1 MSAWFGRS
9 EDEWCDPGEGSAW
22 FEARDDEELHPPK
35 SPALQALYW
44 RSEILQV
51 MYWLRGEGFGD
62 LVDAALMERF
72 LGVDAAQGIGYL
84 QELVAEGLV
93 DADGDWYRLSG
104 RGLDEGSR
112 EFALAFSEL
121 TRPAHGECSDDC
133 WCHVSTEEA
142 MACTAARHGD
152 MHGDAARHRDEG
164 AGRIDT

>member
-1 MSAWFGRS
+1 MGDWDPQHDAWSGVDDHGLWCTP
-9 EDEWCDPGEGSAW
+9 DEAQ
-22 FEARDDEELHPPK
+22 LHPPK
-35 SPALQALYW
+35 SPMLQAMYW

-62 LVDAALMERF
+62 LVDAPMVERF
-72 LGVDAAQGIGYL
+72 LGVDAAHGIGYL
-84 QELVAEGLV
+84 QDLVRDGLV
-93 DADGDWYRLSG
+93 DVDGDWYRLSA

-142 MACTAARHGD
+142 LACTAARHGS
-152 MHGDAARHRDEG
+152 HSGAERPRHEGD
-164 AGRIDT
+164 GRSAT